1 MMSSVSCPQRIQ
13 CPVENTDDQSRIPV
27 HNVFSILLKAK
38 KALKTGR
45 FFFYLFFKFIPL
57 NVNIYIIHC

>member
-1 MMSSVSCPQRIQ
+1 MMSSVSCPQRFQ
-13 CPVENTDDQSRIPV
+13 CPVENTDDQSRILV

-38 KALKTGR
+38 KALETGR
-45 FFFYLFFKFIPL
+45 LFFYFFKFIPL